1 MSRIGMAFAMANR
14 PLLIAYLV
22 GGDPD
27 LETSLAAA
35 TAIVDGGADILEIG
49 IPFTDPIADGPVIQ
63 EANVRALAAGMTTGN
78 VFTLVR
84 RIRERTDVPIVL
96 MTSYNP
102 IYVRGDVRFCREAR
116 AAGADAVLVTDLPP
130 EESDPFDA
138 AARRCALDRIF
149 LVAPN
154 TPDERLPLIAARAG
168 GFLYLVSVQGVTGVR
183 DTLDPSIA
191 GRIARVH
198 AASPLP
204 VGVGFGISRPEHVEE
219 IAAAGAD
226 AAIVGSALVKIIGAH
241 VGDTAAMAAAL
252 KTYVTG
258 MRRAAGKAPRPRQEQ

>member
-1 MSRIGMAFAMANR
+1 MSRISMAFAAGNR

-27 LETSLAAA
+27 PAASLAAA

-63 EANVRALAAGMTTGN
+63 EANVRALAAGATIDS
-78 VFTLVR
+78 VFALVR
-84 RIRERTDVPIVL
+84 GIRERTDVPIVL

-102 IYVRGDVRFCREAR
+102 IYVRGDARFCREAK

-130 EESDPFDA
+130 EESGPFDT
-138 AARRCALDRIF
+138 AARARGLDRIF

-154 TPDERLPLIAARAG
+154 TPDERLPLIDARAV

-183 DTLDPSIA
+183 DTLDPSIVQ
-191 GRIARVH
+191 RIARVR

-204 VGVGFGISRPEHVEE
+204 VGVGFGISRPEHVRE
-219 IAAAGAD
+219 IADAGAD
-226 AAIVGSALVKIIGAH
+226 AAIVGSAIVRIIGEH
-241 VGDTAAMAAAL
+241 GGDTAAMAAAL
-252 KTYVTG
+252 KAYVAG
-258 MRRAAGKAPRPRQEQ
+258 MREATRGMETL